1 MGNFQKLLDLL
12 RDAQGPVTLTK
23 ALSVASGQPLARQSL
38 DLALKSCVELGV
50 PEHHQRMLK
59 DMVAAGEAAGVSQE
73 EIEGRIAG
81 VMRRFSTE
89 PMTKSTAGDVLAQ
102 AMSGSPVQSVPDM
115 TITRNLSVEQIHLA
129 RQQQISDQQLI
140 RDCEV
145 AGVATGQIVELA
157 ARLEDTR
164 GLPNNI
170 RQPGIDAV
178 RQQLTQAQPSPAA
191 QGIDW
196 SGTQWSNK

>member
-1 MGNFQKLLDLL
+1 MTIKAVLAQLAALNSTMTKSHGGNDAGREARLNFEDHKLIADCWQAKVSGAQIEELKKSLKATHDLP
-12 RDAQGPVTLTK
+12 DADRK
-23 ALSVASGQPLARQSL
+23 AAFSAVRQYL
-38 DLALKSCVELGV
+38 L
-50 PEHHQRMLK
+50 
-59 DMVAAGEAAGVSQE
+59 
-73 EIEGRIAG
+73 
-81 VMRRFSTE
+81 
-89 PMTKSTAGDVLAQ
+89 KSTAGDALEQ
-102 AMSGSPVQSVPDM
+102 AMSGSPVQFAPDM
-115 TITRNLSVEQIHLA
+115 TVKRNMSTEQIHLA

-178 RQQLTQAQPSPAA
+178 RQQLTQAQPSPAEL
-191 QGIDW
+191 GIDW
-196 SGTQWSNK
+196 SAQGWK

>member
-1 MGNFQKLLDLL
+1 MGNFQKLLELL

-102 AMSGSPVQSVPDM
+102 AMSGSPVQS
-115 TITRNLSVEQIHLA
+115 ITRNLSVEQIHLA
-129 RQQQISDQQLI
+129 RQQQIADQQLL
-140 RDCEV
+140 RECES
-145 AGVATGQIVELA
+145 AGVSSGQIVELSEA
-157 ARLEDTR
+157 LSASR
-164 GLPNNI
+164 GLPDAA
-170 RQPGIDAV
+170 RAPGIAAV

-196 SGTQWSNK
+196 SAHGWR

>member
-1 MGNFQKLLDLL
+1 MTIKAVLAQLAALNSTMTKSHGGNDAGREARLNFEDHKLIGDCWQAKVSGAQIEELKKSLKATHDLP
-12 RDAQGPVTLTK
+12 DADRK
-23 ALSVASGQPLARQSL
+23 AAFSAVRQYL
-38 DLALKSCVELGV
+38 L
-50 PEHHQRMLK
+50 
-59 DMVAAGEAAGVSQE
+59 
-73 EIEGRIAG
+73 
-81 VMRRFSTE
+81 
-89 PMTKSTAGDVLAQ
+89 KSTAGDALEQ
-102 AMSGSPVQSVPDM
+102 AMSGSPVQFAPNM
-115 TITRNLSVEQIHLA
+115 TVKRNMSTEQIHLA

>member
-1 MGNFQKLLDLL
+1 MTIEAVLAQLAALNSTMTKSLAGDDAGREARLNFEDHKLIADCWQAKVSGAQIEELKKSLKATHDLP
-12 RDAQGPVTLTK
+12 DADRK
-23 ALSVASGQPLARQSL
+23 AAFSAVRQYL
-38 DLALKSCVELGV
+38 L
-50 PEHHQRMLK
+50 
-59 DMVAAGEAAGVSQE
+59 
-73 EIEGRIAG
+73 
-81 VMRRFSTE
+81 
-89 PMTKSTAGDVLAQ
+89 KSTAGDVLAQ
-102 AMSGSPVQSVPDM
+102 AMSGSHVQFARDM
-115 TITRNLSVEQIHLA
+115 TVKRNMSTEQIHLA

-178 RQQLTQAQPSPAA
+178 RQQLTQAQPSPAE

>member
-1 MGNFQKLLDLL
+1 MGNFQKLLELL

-102 AMSGSPVQSVPDM
+102 AMNGSPVQS
-115 TITRNLSVEQIHLA
+115 ITRNLSVEQIHLA
-129 RQQQISDQQLI
+129 RQQQIADQQLL
-140 RDCEV
+140 RECES
-145 AGVATGQIVELA
+145 AGISSGQIVELSEA
-157 ARLEDTR
+157 LSASR
-164 GLPNNI
+164 GLPDAA
-170 RQPGIDAV
+170 RAPGIAAV
-178 RQQLTQAQPSPAA
+178 RQQLTKEPLSPAV

-196 SGTQWSNK
+196 SARGWK

>member
-1 MGNFQKLLDLL
+1 MTIKAVLAQLAALNSTMTKSHGGNDAGREARLNFEDHKLIGDCWQAKVSGAQIEELKKSLKATHDLP
-12 RDAQGPVTLTK
+12 DADRK
-23 ALSVASGQPLARQSL
+23 AAFSAVRQYL
-38 DLALKSCVELGV
+38 L
-50 PEHHQRMLK
+50 
-59 DMVAAGEAAGVSQE
+59 
-73 EIEGRIAG
+73 
-81 VMRRFSTE
+81 
-89 PMTKSTAGDVLAQ
+89 KSTAGDALEQ
-102 AMSGSPVQSVPDM
+102 AMSGSPVQFAPDM
-115 TITRNLSVEQIHLA
+115 TVKRNMSTEQIHLA

-178 RQQLTQAQPSPAA
+178 RQQLTQAQPSPVE

>member
-1 MGNFQKLLDLL
+1 MTIKAVLAQLAALNSTMTKSHGGNDAGREARLNFEDHKLIGDCWQAKVSGAQIEELKKSLKATHDLP
-12 RDAQGPVTLTK
+12 DADRK
-23 ALSVASGQPLARQSL
+23 AAFSAVRQYL
-38 DLALKSCVELGV
+38 L
-50 PEHHQRMLK
+50 
-59 DMVAAGEAAGVSQE
+59 
-73 EIEGRIAG
+73 
-81 VMRRFSTE
+81 
-89 PMTKSTAGDVLAQ
+89 KSTAGDALEQ
-102 AMSGSPVQSVPDM
+102 AMSGSPVQFAPDM
-115 TITRNLSVEQIHLA
+115 TVKRNMSTEQIHLA

-178 RQQLTQAQPSPAA
+178 RQQLTQAQPSPGEL
-191 QGIDW
+191 GIDW
-196 SGTQWSNK
+196 SAQGW

>member
-1 MGNFQKLLDLL
+1 MTIKAVLAQLAALNSTMTKSHGGNDAGREARLNFEDHKLIGDCWQAKVSGAQIEELKKSLKATHDLP
-12 RDAQGPVTLTK
+12 DADRK
-23 ALSVASGQPLARQSL
+23 AAFSAVRQYL
-38 DLALKSCVELGV
+38 L
-50 PEHHQRMLK
+50 
-59 DMVAAGEAAGVSQE
+59 
-73 EIEGRIAG
+73 
-81 VMRRFSTE
+81 
-89 PMTKSTAGDVLAQ
+89 KSTAGDVLAQ
-102 AMSGSPVQSVPDM
+102 AMSGSPVQFAPDM
-115 TITRNLSVEQIHLA
+115 TVKRNMSTEQIHLA

-178 RQQLTQAQPSPAA
+178 RQQLTQAQPSPAEL
-191 QGIDW
+191 GIDW
-196 SGTQWSNK
+196 SAHGW

>member
-115 TITRNLSVEQIHLA
+115 TVKRNMSTEQIHLA

-145 AGVATGQIVELA
+145 AGVATGQNVELA

-178 RQQLTQAQPSPAA
+178 RQQLTQSQPSAAA

-196 SGTQWSNK
+196 SGQGW

>member
-1 MGNFQKLLDLL
+1 MGNFQKLLELL

-102 AMSGSPVQSVPDM
+102 AMSGSPVQFAPDM
-115 TITRNLSVEQIHLA
+115 TVKRNMSTEQIHLA

-178 RQQLTQAQPSPAA
+178 RQQLTQAQPSPAE

-196 SGTQWSNK
+196 SAQGWK

>member
-102 AMSGSPVQSVPDM
+102 AMSGSPVQS
-115 TITRNLSVEQIHLA
+115 ITRNLSVEQIHLA
-129 RQQQISDQQLI
+129 RQQQIADQQLL
-140 RDCEV
+140 RECES
-145 AGVATGQIVELA
+145 AGVSSGQIVELSEA
-157 ARLEDTR
+157 LSASR
-164 GLPNNI
+164 GLPDAA
-170 RQPGIDAV
+170 RAPGIAAV
-178 RQQLTQAQPSPAA
+178 RQQLTEEPLSPAV

-196 SGTQWSNK
+196 SAHGWK

>member
-1 MGNFQKLLDLL
+1 MTIKAVLAQLAALNSTMTKSHGGNDAGREARLNFEDHKLIGDCWQAKVSGAQIEELKKSLKATHDLP
-12 RDAQGPVTLTK
+12 DADRK
-23 ALSVASGQPLARQSL
+23 AAFSAVRQYL
-38 DLALKSCVELGV
+38 L
-50 PEHHQRMLK
+50 
-59 DMVAAGEAAGVSQE
+59 
-73 EIEGRIAG
+73 
-81 VMRRFSTE
+81 
-89 PMTKSTAGDVLAQ
+89 KSTAGDVLAQ
-102 AMSGSPVQSVPDM
+102 AMSGSPVQFAPDM
-115 TITRNLSVEQIHLA
+115 TVKRNMSTEQIHLA

-178 RQQLTQAQPSPAA
+178 RQQLTQAQPSPGEL
-191 QGIDW
+191 GIDW
-196 SGTQWSNK
+196 SAHGW

>member
-1 MGNFQKLLDLL
+1 MTIKAVLAQLAALNSTMTKSHGGNDAGREARLNFEDHKLIGDCWQAKVSGAQIEELKKSLKATHDLP
-12 RDAQGPVTLTK
+12 DADRK
-23 ALSVASGQPLARQSL
+23 AAFSAVRQYL
-38 DLALKSCVELGV
+38 L
-50 PEHHQRMLK
+50 
-59 DMVAAGEAAGVSQE
+59 
-73 EIEGRIAG
+73 
-81 VMRRFSTE
+81 
-89 PMTKSTAGDVLAQ
+89 KSTAGDALEQ
-102 AMSGSPVQSVPDM
+102 AMSGSPVQFAPDM
-115 TITRNLSVEQIHLA
+115 TVKRNMSTEQIHLA

-178 RQQLTQAQPSPAA
+178 RQQLTQAQPSPAE

-196 SGTQWSNK
+196 SAQGW

>member
-102 AMSGSPVQSVPDM
+102 AMSGSPVQFAPDM
-115 TITRNLSVEQIHLA
+115 TVKRNMSTEQIHLA

-178 RQQLTQAQPSPAA
+178 RQQLTQAQPSPGEL
-191 QGIDW
+191 GIDW
-196 SGTQWSNK
+196 SAPRRR

>member
-1 MGNFQKLLDLL
+1 MTIKAVLAQLAALNSTMTKSHGGNDAGREARLNFEDHKLIGDCWQAKVSGAQIEELKKSLKATHDLP
-12 RDAQGPVTLTK
+12 DADRK
-23 ALSVASGQPLARQSL
+23 AAFSAVRQYL
-38 DLALKSCVELGV
+38 L
-50 PEHHQRMLK
+50 
-59 DMVAAGEAAGVSQE
+59 
-73 EIEGRIAG
+73 
-81 VMRRFSTE
+81 
-89 PMTKSTAGDVLAQ
+89 KSTAGDALEQ
-102 AMSGSPVQSVPDM
+102 AMSGSPVQFAPDM
-115 TITRNLSVEQIHLA
+115 TVKRNMSTEQIHLA

-178 RQQLTQAQPSPAA
+178 RQQLTQSQPSPAA
-191 QGIDW
+191 QSIDW
-196 SGTQWSNK
+196 SARGWK

>member
-1 MGNFQKLLDLL
+1 MTIKAVLAQLAALNSTMTKSHGGNDAGREARLNFEDHKLIGDCWQAKVSGAQIEELKKSLKATHDLP
-12 RDAQGPVTLTK
+12 DADRK
-23 ALSVASGQPLARQSL
+23 AAFSAVRQYL
-38 DLALKSCVELGV
+38 L
-50 PEHHQRMLK
+50 
-59 DMVAAGEAAGVSQE
+59 
-73 EIEGRIAG
+73 
-81 VMRRFSTE
+81 
-89 PMTKSTAGDVLAQ
+89 KSTAGDALEQ
-102 AMSGSPVQSVPDM
+102 AMSGSPVQFAPDM
-115 TITRNLSVEQIHLA
+115 TVKRNMSTEQIHLA

-178 RQQLTQAQPSPAA
+178 RQQLTQAQPSPAEQGINWSA
-191 QGIDW
+191 QGW
-196 SGTQWSNK
+196 K

>member
-1 MGNFQKLLDLL
+1 MTIKAVLAQLAALNSTMTKSHGGNDAGREARLNFEDHKLIGDCWQAKVSGAQIEELKKSLKATHDLP
-12 RDAQGPVTLTK
+12 DADRK
-23 ALSVASGQPLARQSL
+23 AAFSAVRQYL
-38 DLALKSCVELGV
+38 L
-50 PEHHQRMLK
+50 
-59 DMVAAGEAAGVSQE
+59 
-73 EIEGRIAG
+73 
-81 VMRRFSTE
+81 
-89 PMTKSTAGDVLAQ
+89 KSTAGDALEQ
-102 AMSGSPVQSVPDM
+102 AMSGSPVQFAPDM
-115 TITRNLSVEQIHLA
+115 TVKRNMSTEQIHLA

-178 RQQLTQAQPSPAA
+178 RQQLTQAQPSPGE

-196 SGTQWSNK
+196 SAQGW

>member
-1 MGNFQKLLDLL
+1 MTIKAVLAQLAALNSTMTKSHGGNDAGREARLNFEDHKLIGDCWQAKVSGAQIEELKKSLKATHDLP
-12 RDAQGPVTLTK
+12 DADRK
-23 ALSVASGQPLARQSL
+23 AAFSAVRQYL
-38 DLALKSCVELGV
+38 L
-50 PEHHQRMLK
+50 
-59 DMVAAGEAAGVSQE
+59 
-73 EIEGRIAG
+73 
-81 VMRRFSTE
+81 
-89 PMTKSTAGDVLAQ
+89 KSTAGDALEQ
-102 AMSGSPVQSVPDM
+102 AMSGSPVQFAPDM
-115 TITRNLSVEQIHLA
+115 TVKRNMSTEQIHLA

-191 QGIDW
+191 QGVDW
-196 SGTQWSNK
+196 SGQGW

>member
-1 MGNFQKLLDLL
+1 MTIKAVLAQLAALNSTMTKSHAGHDAGREARLNFEDHKLIGDCWQAKVSGAQIEELKKSLKATHDLP
-12 RDAQGPVTLTK
+12 DADRK
-23 ALSVASGQPLARQSL
+23 AAFSAVRQYL
-38 DLALKSCVELGV
+38 L
-50 PEHHQRMLK
+50 
-59 DMVAAGEAAGVSQE
+59 
-73 EIEGRIAG
+73 
-81 VMRRFSTE
+81 
-89 PMTKSTAGDVLAQ
+89 KSTAGDALEQ
-102 AMSGSPVQSVPDM
+102 AMSGSPVQFAPDM
-115 TITRNLSVEQIHLA
+115 TVKRNMSTEQIHLA

-178 RQQLTQAQPSPAA
+178 RQQLTQAQPSPAE
-191 QGIDW
+191 QGINW
-196 SGTQWSNK
+196 SAHGW

>member
-1 MGNFQKLLDLL
+1 MTIKAVLAQLAALNSTMTKSHGGNDAGREARLNFEDHKLIGDCWQAKVSGAQIEELKKSLKATHDLP
-12 RDAQGPVTLTK
+12 DADRK
-23 ALSVASGQPLARQSL
+23 AAFSAVRQYL
-38 DLALKSCVELGV
+38 L
-50 PEHHQRMLK
+50 
-59 DMVAAGEAAGVSQE
+59 
-73 EIEGRIAG
+73 
-81 VMRRFSTE
+81 
-89 PMTKSTAGDVLAQ
+89 KSTAGDALEQ
-102 AMSGSPVQSVPDM
+102 AMSGSPVQFAPDM
-115 TITRNLSVEQIHLA
+115 TVKRNMSTEQIHLA

-178 RQQLTQAQPSPAA
+178 RQQLTQAQPSPAER
-191 QGIDW
+191 GIDW
-196 SGTQWSNK
+196 SAQGW

>member
-1 MGNFQKLLDLL
+1 MTIKAVLAQLAALNSTMTKSHGGNDAGREARLNFEDHKLIGDCWQAKVSGAQIEELKKSLKATHDLP
-12 RDAQGPVTLTK
+12 DADRK
-23 ALSVASGQPLARQSL
+23 AAFSAVRQYL
-38 DLALKSCVELGV
+38 L
-50 PEHHQRMLK
+50 
-59 DMVAAGEAAGVSQE
+59 
-73 EIEGRIAG
+73 
-81 VMRRFSTE
+81 
-89 PMTKSTAGDVLAQ
+89 KSTAGDALEQ
-102 AMSGSPVQSVPDM
+102 AMSGSPVQFAPDM
-115 TITRNLSVEQIHLA
+115 TVKRNMSTEQIHLA

-178 RQQLTQAQPSPAA
+178 RQQLTQAQPSPAEH
-191 QGIDW
+191 IDW
-196 SGTQWSNK
+196 SAQGWGGWK

>member
-102 AMSGSPVQSVPDM
+102 AMSGSPVQFAPDM
-115 TITRNLSVEQIHLA
+115 TVKRNMSTEQIHLA

-178 RQQLTQAQPSPAA
+178 RQQLTQAQPSPAE

-196 SGTQWSNK
+196 SAIW

>member
-1 MGNFQKLLDLL
+1 MTIKAVLAQLAALNSTMTKSHAGHDAGREARLNFEDHKLIGDCWQAKVSGAQIEELKKSLKATHDLP
-12 RDAQGPVTLTK
+12 DADRK
-23 ALSVASGQPLARQSL
+23 AAFSAVRQYL
-38 DLALKSCVELGV
+38 L
-50 PEHHQRMLK
+50 
-59 DMVAAGEAAGVSQE
+59 
-73 EIEGRIAG
+73 
-81 VMRRFSTE
+81 
-89 PMTKSTAGDVLAQ
+89 KSTAGDALEQ
-102 AMSGSPVQSVPDM
+102 AMSGSPVQFAPDM
-115 TITRNLSVEQIHLA
+115 TVKRNMSTEQIHLA

-178 RQQLTQAQPSPAA
+178 RQQLTQAQPSPAE

-196 SGTQWSNK
+196 SARGWK

>member
-1 MGNFQKLLDLL
+1 MTIKAVLAQLAALNSTMTKSHGGNDAGREARLNFEDHKLIGDCWQAKVSGAQIEELKKSLKATHDLP
-12 RDAQGPVTLTK
+12 DADRK
-23 ALSVASGQPLARQSL
+23 AAFSAVRQYL
-38 DLALKSCVELGV
+38 L
-50 PEHHQRMLK
+50 
-59 DMVAAGEAAGVSQE
+59 
-73 EIEGRIAG
+73 
-81 VMRRFSTE
+81 
-89 PMTKSTAGDVLAQ
+89 KSTAGDALEQ
-102 AMSGSPVQSVPDM
+102 AMSGSPVQFAPDM
-115 TITRNLSVEQIHLA
+115 TVKRNMSTEQIHLA

-178 RQQLTQAQPSPAA
+178 RQQLTQAQPSPAE

-196 SGTQWSNK
+196 SAHGWK

>member
-1 MGNFQKLLDLL
+1 MTIKAVLAQLAALNSTMTKSHAGHDAGREARLNFEDHKLIGDCWQAKVSGAQIEELKKSLKATHDLP
-12 RDAQGPVTLTK
+12 DADRK
-23 ALSVASGQPLARQSL
+23 AAFSAVRQYL
-38 DLALKSCVELGV
+38 L
-50 PEHHQRMLK
+50 
-59 DMVAAGEAAGVSQE
+59 
-73 EIEGRIAG
+73 
-81 VMRRFSTE
+81 
-89 PMTKSTAGDVLAQ
+89 KSTAGDALEQ
-102 AMSGSPVQSVPDM
+102 AMSGSPVQFAPDM
-115 TITRNLSVEQIHLA
+115 TVKRNMSTEQIHLA

-178 RQQLTQAQPSPAA
+178 RQQLTQAQPSPAE

-196 SGTQWSNK
+196 SAQGWK

>member
-1 MGNFQKLLDLL
+1 MTIKAVLAQLAALNSTMTKSHGGNDAGREARLNFEDHKLIGDCWQAKVSGAQIEELKKSLKATHDLP
-12 RDAQGPVTLTK
+12 DADRK
-23 ALSVASGQPLARQSL
+23 AAFSAVRQYL
-38 DLALKSCVELGV
+38 L
-50 PEHHQRMLK
+50 
-59 DMVAAGEAAGVSQE
+59 
-73 EIEGRIAG
+73 
-81 VMRRFSTE
+81 
-89 PMTKSTAGDVLAQ
+89 KSTAGDALEQ
-102 AMSGSPVQSVPDM
+102 AMSGSPVQFAPDM
-115 TITRNLSVEQIHLA
+115 TVKRNMSTEQIHLA

-178 RQQLTQAQPSPAA
+178 RQQLTQAQPSPAE

>member
-1 MGNFQKLLDLL
+1 MTIKAVLAQLAALNSTMTKSHGGNDAGREARLNFEDHKLIGDCWQAKVSGAQIEELKKSLKATHDLP
-12 RDAQGPVTLTK
+12 DADRK
-23 ALSVASGQPLARQSL
+23 AAFSAVRQYL
-38 DLALKSCVELGV
+38 L
-50 PEHHQRMLK
+50 
-59 DMVAAGEAAGVSQE
+59 
-73 EIEGRIAG
+73 
-81 VMRRFSTE
+81 
-89 PMTKSTAGDVLAQ
+89 KSTAGDVLAQ
-102 AMSGSPVQSVPDM
+102 AMSGCNMS
-115 TITRNLSVEQIHLA
+115 TEQIHLA
-129 RQQQISDQQLI
+129 WQQQISDQQLI

-178 RQQLTQAQPSPAA
+178 RQQLTQAQPSPAE

-196 SGTQWSNK
+196 SAQGWK

>member
-1 MGNFQKLLDLL
+1 MGNFQKLLELL

-102 AMSGSPVQSVPDM
+102 AMSGSPVQS
-115 TITRNLSVEQIHLA
+115 ITRNLSVEQIHLA
-129 RQQQISDQQLI
+129 RQQQIADQQLL
-140 RDCEV
+140 RECES
-145 AGVATGQIVELA
+145 AGVSSGQIVELSEA
-157 ARLEDTR
+157 LSASR
-164 GLPNNI
+164 GLPDAA
-170 RQPGIDAV
+170 RAPGIAAV
-178 RQQLTQAQPSPAA
+178 RQQLTEEPLSPAV

-196 SGTQWSNK
+196 SAQGWK

>member
-1 MGNFQKLLDLL
+1 MTIKAVLAQLAALNSTMTKSHGGNDAGREARLNFEDHKLIGDCWQAKVSGAQIEELKKSLKATHDLP
-12 RDAQGPVTLTK
+12 DADRK
-23 ALSVASGQPLARQSL
+23 AAFSAVRQYL
-38 DLALKSCVELGV
+38 L
-50 PEHHQRMLK
+50 
-59 DMVAAGEAAGVSQE
+59 
-73 EIEGRIAG
+73 
-81 VMRRFSTE
+81 
-89 PMTKSTAGDVLAQ
+89 KSTAGDALEQ
-102 AMSGSPVQSVPDM
+102 AMSGSPVQFAPDM
-115 TITRNLSVEQIHLA
+115 TVKRNMSTEQIHLA

-178 RQQLTQAQPSPAA
+178 RQQLTQAQPSPAEQGIYWSA
-191 QGIDW
+191 QGW
-196 SGTQWSNK
+196 K

>member
-1 MGNFQKLLDLL
+1 MGNFQKLLELL

-102 AMSGSPVQSVPDM
+102 AMSGSPVQS
-115 TITRNLSVEQIHLA
+115 ITRNLSVEQIHLA
-129 RQQQISDQQLI
+129 RQQQIADQQLL
-140 RDCEV
+140 RECES
-145 AGVATGQIVELA
+145 AGVSSGQIVELSEA
-157 ARLEDTR
+157 LSASR
-164 GLPNNI
+164 GLPDAA
-170 RQPGIDAV
+170 RAPGIAAV
-178 RQQLTQAQPSPAA
+178 RQQLTKEPLSPAV

-196 SGTQWSNK
+196 SAQGW

>member
-1 MGNFQKLLDLL
+1 MTIKAVLAQLAALNSTMTKSHGGNDAGREARLNFEDHKLIGDCWQAKVSGAQIEELKKSLKATHDLP
-12 RDAQGPVTLTK
+12 DADRK
-23 ALSVASGQPLARQSL
+23 AAFSAVRQYL
-38 DLALKSCVELGV
+38 L
-50 PEHHQRMLK
+50 
-59 DMVAAGEAAGVSQE
+59 
-73 EIEGRIAG
+73 
-81 VMRRFSTE
+81 
-89 PMTKSTAGDVLAQ
+89 KSTAGDVLAQ

-115 TITRNLSVEQIHLA
+115 TVKRNMSTEQIHLA

-178 RQQLTQAQPSPAA
+178 RQQLTQAQPSPAEL
-191 QGIDW
+191 GIDW
-196 SGTQWSNK
+196 SAQGWK

>member
-1 MGNFQKLLDLL
+1 MGNFQKLLELL

-102 AMSGSPVQSVPDM
+102 AMSGSPVQS
-115 TITRNLSVEQIHLA
+115 ITRNLSVEQIHLA
-129 RQQQISDQQLI
+129 RQQQIADQQLL
-140 RDCEV
+140 RECES
-145 AGVATGQIVELA
+145 AGVSSGQIVELSEA
-157 ARLEDTR
+157 LSASR
-164 GLPNNI
+164 GLPDAA
-170 RQPGIDAV
+170 RAPGIAAV
-178 RQQLTQAQPSPAA
+178 RQQLTKEPLSPAV

-196 SGTQWSNK
+196 SAQGWK

>member
-1 MGNFQKLLDLL
+1 MGNFQKLLELL

-38 DLALKSCVELGV
+38 DVALKSCVELGV

-102 AMSGSPVQSVPDM
+102 AMSGSPVQS
-115 TITRNLSVEQIHLA
+115 ITRNLSVEQIHLA
-129 RQQQISDQQLI
+129 RQQQIADQQLL
-140 RDCEV
+140 RECES
-145 AGVATGQIVELA
+145 AGVSSGQIVELSEA
-157 ARLEDTR
+157 LSASR
-164 GLPNNI
+164 GLPDAA
-170 RQPGIDAV
+170 RAPGIAAV
-178 RQQLTQAQPSPAA
+178 RQQLTKEPLSPAV

-196 SGTQWSNK
+196 SAQGWK

>member
-1 MGNFQKLLDLL
+1 MTIKAVLAQLAALNSTMTKSHGGNDAGREARLNFEDHKLIGDCWQAKVSGAQIEELKKSLKATHDLP
-12 RDAQGPVTLTK
+12 DADRK
-23 ALSVASGQPLARQSL
+23 AAFSAVRQYL
-38 DLALKSCVELGV
+38 L
-50 PEHHQRMLK
+50 
-59 DMVAAGEAAGVSQE
+59 
-73 EIEGRIAG
+73 
-81 VMRRFSTE
+81 
-89 PMTKSTAGDVLAQ
+89 KSTAGDALEQ
-102 AMSGSPVQSVPDM
+102 AMSGSPVQFAPDM
-115 TITRNLSVEQIHLA
+115 TVKRNMSTEQIHLA

-178 RQQLTQAQPSPAA
+178 RQQLTQAQPSPVE

-196 SGTQWSNK
+196 SAPRRR

>member
-1 MGNFQKLLDLL
+1 MTIKAVLAQLAALNSTMTKSHAGHDAGREARLNFEDHKLIGDCWQAKVSGAQIEELKKSLKATHDLP
-12 RDAQGPVTLTK
+12 DADRK
-23 ALSVASGQPLARQSL
+23 AAFSAVRQYL
-38 DLALKSCVELGV
+38 L
-50 PEHHQRMLK
+50 
-59 DMVAAGEAAGVSQE
+59 
-73 EIEGRIAG
+73 
-81 VMRRFSTE
+81 
-89 PMTKSTAGDVLAQ
+89 KSTAGDALEQ
-102 AMSGSPVQSVPDM
+102 AMSGSPVQFAPDM
-115 TITRNLSVEQIHLA
+115 TVKRNMSTEQIHLA

-178 RQQLTQAQPSPAA
+178 RQQLTQAQPSPGEL
-191 QGIDW
+191 GIDW
-196 SGTQWSNK
+196 SAHGW